1 MNQTP
6 CTIEKRG
13 FTPGKIPHKAFFN
26 VEYGLII
33 QSATGP
39 SGTTSTFGWISEEE

>member
-13 FTPGKIPHKAFFN
+13 SMPGKIPHKAFLN

-33 QSATGP
+33 QSATGR

>member
-13 FTPGKIPHKAFFN
+13 FVSGKIPHKAFFN

-33 QSATGP
+33 QNATGP
-39 SGTTSTFGWISEEE
+39 SGTTSTFEWISEEE